1 MKRRVWLA
9 GLAVVFAAAFGFG
22 AFANADDGGDS
33 DSVWRARDGRALI
46 FSHRGGA
53 GIFPENTIAAMRG
66 SAKLGVD
73 ALDMDARLSSDGVLM
88 AFHDETLERTTNGS
102 GALSAHSAAELESLN
117 AAANF
122 TKPDGEK
129 HEPVPVPRIAD
140 ILREFSESD
149 LLFIIELKDRE
160 QKGEQAAR
168 QLAGIVGELN
178 LQKRVII
185 GSFGGAAVAAFRK
198 ALPEA
203 ATSAS
208 QSEAAGFVMLGKIG
222 LEGAYSPPIRA
233 LQLPPFAF
241 GINLANKATIEKAHA
256 NGYAVHYWTINNAQE
271 MTALTAIGADA
282 IFTDYPDILREVI
295 KNKNG
300 EESLPK
306 PFPGGE
312 KTF

>member
-1 MKRRVWLA
+1 MKRRIWLA

-22 AFANADDGGDS
+22 NSANADDS

-168 QLAGIVGELN
+168 QLAKIVGELN

-185 GSFGGAAVAAFRK
+185 GSFGGEAVAAFRK

-208 QSEAAGFVMLGKIG
+208 QSEAAGFIMLGKIG

-306 PFPGGE
+306 PFSGGE